1 MLHLIWLSGKGSSD
15 GELWWVEGML
25 FHIPFLPLLTGAYI
39 SPYTWQHV
47 WWTSR
52 RMKYTQVYFQ
62 KNFKKSHVIQFSA
75 VYLKFS
81 I

>member
-1 MLHLIWLSGKGSSD
+1 MGGGDALSYPLS
-15 GELWWVEGML
+15 
-25 FHIPFLPLLTGAYI
+25 PLLTGAYI
-39 SPYTWQHV
+39 SPIPG
-47 WWTSR
+47 SMCGER
-52 RMKYTQVYFQ
+52 AEVYFQ

>member
-1 MLHLIWLSGKGSSD
+1 MLDLIWLSSKGSSD
-15 GELWWVEGML
+15 GEFWWVEGMP

-39 SPYTWQHV
+39 SPIPGSMCGEQAEEWNTHMYTF
-47 WWTSR
+47 R
-52 RMKYTQVYFQ
+52 KIL
-62 KNFKKSHVIQFSA
+62 KKSHVIQFSA